1 MRVDM
6 VAHVSPDPSD
16 KEVILGTDVHIE
28 YLRIV
33 RRETEQTPVVIV
45 GAICKLGQQI
55 RRRLGDLSA
64 LGEPAV
70 ELRPLHVQCRS
81 NLSCCALREGIL
93 RLVVADPADR
103 HNEERHQRS
112 HEKQLLFDS
121 QCTPSFL
128 KDILI
133 DIKILYHGAVK
144 SKEFIIFF

>member
-1 MRVDM
+1 MFLRDVFVWCGEGQSVLFDGIVVPRTVMRVDM

-55 RRRLGDLSA
+55 LGDLSA

-70 ELRPLHVQCRS
+70 ELRPLHV
-81 NLSCCALREGIL
+81 
-93 RLVVADPADR
+93 
-103 HNEERHQRS
+103 
-112 HEKQLLFDS
+112 
-121 QCTPSFL
+121 
-128 KDILI
+128 
-133 DIKILYHGAVK
+133 
-144 SKEFIIFF
+144 